1 MSIGSQLPRVVSTPD
16 STSDDDDT
24 IINIDVQ
31 REVDRVQE
39 VMAAADRS
47 VDRITSMGFTS
58 TNDIINWRLV
68 VRQQNLLDA
77 AEVAM
82 DQNDDAFDQLFDEL
96 MSVWEELASLNVTT
110 PDN

>member
-1 MSIGSQLPRVVSTPD
+1 MSVGLQLPGVVSTPD
-16 STSDDDDT
+16 SASDDDDT
-24 IINIDVQ
+24 TINIDMQ
-31 REVDRVQE
+31 QEVDRVQE

-47 VDRITSMGFTS
+47 VDRITSLGFTS

-77 AEVAM
+77 TEAAM

-96 MSVWEELASLNVTT
+96 MSVWEELACLNVTT
-110 PDN
+110 PNN